1 MKSNVDLINQIPPPF
16 PKTIRDEILN
26 YTDNKDHKTFIKVLD
41 SPTTNKLFMGA
52 KNVSKSFGVMI
63 DTIYRIVNEPDYCAV
78 WARNLS
84 IDIQNTIHPC
94 FIKALDFLK
103 VVHNIDLTPFFDIYA
118 KVVVYKPTQQ
128 AIFFANFELVNSF
141 AGLTLKKTNFDICDV
156 VFDEIQQNPDELGN
170 QLEKIYSKQPS
181 DMNFIKQSTILRTK
195 RKPNQKR
202 RMIFLFNIYDSKHW
216 VCLKYVIPLLP
227 FNLENRKKLVDQ
239 SYLYAESNE
248 LDCSIMRM
256 SRFYVPKSEIDEFQ
270 MREYEDLKIENPK
283 LYDITVAGEPY
294 DNQSSNIIFPFID
307 FIYDDNN
314 QINSNLI
321 FNEEINNYKFLL
333 IVDGLDPGLKDN
345 NGFCRIGVTENYEIV
360 VIYAEEIKSSEFSNF
375 KRFTSLEYILSLI
388 CSLNEFMNLE
398 NSILAID
405 SKEDAL
411 IEMATKYIAEHNL
424 NIMPIKAIKNK
435 NPNFQIDFNI
445 SNRFSFFKQCFER
458 QIIKF
463 TPQSIKLIEYFAQQ
477 AFNSD
482 GKRDEKINPKIYDLI
497 NAMEYATSIIYQL
510 IILNNIME
518 NNND

>member
-1 MKSNVDLINQIPPPF
+1 MKNKIEFNEIPPIF
-16 PKTIRDEILN
+16 TEKLRNEILN
-26 YTDNKDHKTFIKVLD
+26 YTDNKEHKTFIKVLD
-41 SPTTNKLFMGA
+41 SPTTNKLIMGA

-63 DTIYRIVNEPDYCAV
+63 DTIFRIVNEPDYCAV

-84 IDIQNTIHPC
+84 TDIANTIHPC

-103 VVHNIDLTPFFDIYA
+103 VVHNLDFTPFFEIYA

-170 QLEKIYSKQPS
+170 QLEKIYSKQPA

-216 VCLKYVIPLLP
+216 VCIKYVVPLLP
-227 FNLENRKKLVDQ
+227 FSKENREKLVKQ
-239 SYLYAESNE
+239 TYLYAED
-248 LDCSIMRM
+248 LDLDASVMRM
-256 SRFYVPKSEIDEFQ
+256 SRFYVPSSEIDEYQ
-270 MREYEDLKIENPK
+270 MKEYDALKKENPK
-283 LYDITVAGEPY
+283 LYDITIAGEPY
-294 DNQSSNIIFPFID
+294 DNQSSTIIYPFID

-314 QINSNLI
+314 QINEHLI
-321 FNEEINNYKFLL
+321 FNYEIDKFDFLM
-333 IVDGLDPGLKDN
+333 IIDGFDPGLKDN
-345 NGFCRIGVTENYEIV
+345 NGYCRIGVTPNYEL
-360 VIYAEEIKSSEFSNF
+360 VIIDAEEIKSSEFSNY
-375 KRFTSLEYILSLI
+375 KRFTSLEHILSRI
-388 CSLNEFMNLE
+388 VSLNEFMGLK

-405 SKEDAL
+405 SKEDTL
-411 IEMATKYIAEHNL
+411 IEMATKFIAEYNL
-424 NIMPIKAIKNK
+424 NIVPVKAIKNK

-445 SNRFSFFKQCFER
+445 SNRYTFFKQCFER

-463 TPQSIKLIEYFAQQ
+463 TPQSTKLLEYISMQ
-477 AFNSD
+477 AFSND